1 MTMQSS
7 ILKREYKTKTP
18 QMIFAKIKR
27 YKGEVLLQDVVD
39 ILRALDENIDTNI
52 EVAHICTYI
61 KRGLNITTKI
71 SVITKSFL
79 RGPLICDNNLS
90 RLNS

>member
-1 MTMQSS
+1 
-7 ILKREYKTKTP
+7 
-18 QMIFAKIKR
+18 MIFAKIKR

-61 KRGLNITTKI
+61 KE
-71 SVITKSFL
+71 V
-79 RGPLICDNNLS
+79 
-90 RLNS
+90 